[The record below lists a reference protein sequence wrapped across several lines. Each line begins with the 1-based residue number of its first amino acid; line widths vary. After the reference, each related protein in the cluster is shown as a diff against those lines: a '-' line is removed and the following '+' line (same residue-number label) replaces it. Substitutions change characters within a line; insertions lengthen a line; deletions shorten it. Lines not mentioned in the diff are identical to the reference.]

1 MTKSHSTP
9 TFRPLYEQIKILI
22 TQSLVAGEWRPGE
35 VIPSEL
41 ELASRF
47 KVSQGTV
54 RKAIDELAAE
64 NILVRRQG
72 KGTFVATHTE
82 EHTQYRF
89 LRIVE
94 LSGKKE
100 FPVSEVLHCERG
112 KADSTAAD
120 RLGIKRG
127 APVMM
132 VRRLLRFS
140 GEPVILDDICL
151 PASLFKGL
159 SEALINEFQ
168 GTLYSLYE
176 ARYSTRIIRAE
187 ERIQAVAADEATAG
201 PLGVSSGTPLLDID
215 RVAYTYGDQPVEWR
229 VSRCNTKHH
238 CYLNELG

>member
-22 TQSLVAGEWRPGE
+22 TQSLVAGEWSPGE

-54 RKAIDELAAE
+54 RKAIDALAAE

-100 FPVSEVLHCERG
+100 VPVSEVLYCERG

-120 RLGIKRG
+120 RLGLKRG
-127 APVMM
+127 SPVVT
-132 VRRLLRFS
+132 VRRILRFS
-140 GEPVILDDICL
+140 GEPLILDDICL
-151 PASLFKGL
+151 SATLFKGM
-159 SEALINEFQ
+159 SEALINEFG

-176 ARYSTRIIRAE
+176 SRYGTRIIRAE
-187 ERIQAVAADEATAG
+187 ERLQAVMAGATEAKLLSVEQNA
-201 PLGVSSGTPLLDID
+201 PLLEID
-215 RVAYTYGDQPVEWR
+215 RVAFTYTDQPVEWR

>member
-89 LRIVE
+89 MRIVE
-94 LSGKKE
+94 LNGKKE
-100 FPVSEVLHCERG
+100 SPVSEVLHCERV
-112 KADSTAAD
+112 KADGTAAE
-120 RLGIKRG
+120 RLGLKRG

-132 VRRLLRFS
+132 VRRLLRLS
-140 GEPVILDDICL
+140 GEPVVLDDIYL
-151 PASLFKGL
+151 SATLFKGIN
-159 SEALINEFQ
+159 EVLINEFN

-176 ARYSTRIIRAE
+176 SRYGTRIIRAE
-187 ERIQAVAADEATAG
+187 ERIRAGKADEAVAVL
-201 PLGVSSGTPLLDID
+201 LGTPPNAPLLDID

-229 VSRCNTKHH
+229 VSRCNTQHH
-238 CYLNELG
+238 CYLNDLG

>member
-64 NILVRRQG
+64 NIVVRRQG

-94 LSGKKE
+94 LCGKKE

-112 KADSTAAD
+112 KADSTAAE
-120 RLGIKRG
+120 RLGLKRG

-140 GEPVILDDICL
+140 GKPVILDDICL
-151 PASLFKGL
+151 SATLFKGL
-159 SEALINEFQ
+159 NDALIAEFQ

-176 ARYSTRIIRAE
+176 SRYGTRIIRAE
-187 ERIQAVAADEATAG
+187 ERIRAVTADEAGASL
-201 PLGVSSGTPLLDID
+201 LGIPPNAPLLEID

-229 VSRCNTKHH
+229 VSRCNTQHH
-238 CYLNELG
+238 CYLNDLG

>member
-9 TFRPLYEQIKILI
+9 TFRPLYEQIKILL

-100 FPVSEVLHCERG
+100 FPVSEVLHCERA
-112 KADSTAAD
+112 KADSTAAE
-120 RLGIKRG
+120 RLGLKRG

-132 VRRLLRFS
+132 LRRLLRFS

-151 PASLFKGL
+151 SATLFKGL
-159 SEALINEFQ
+159 NDALITEFQ

-176 ARYSTRIIRAE
+176 SRYGTRIIRAE
-187 ERIQAVAADEATAG
+187 ERIRAVTADEAAAG
-201 PLGVSSGTPLLDID
+201 LLGIPPNAPLLDID

-229 VSRCNTKHH
+229 VSRCNTQHH
-238 CYLNELG
+238 CYLNDLG

>member
-1 MTKSHSTP
+1 P

-22 TQSLVAGEWRPGE
+22 TQSLVAGEWHPGE

-94 LSGKKE
+94 LNGKKE
-100 FPVSEVLHCERG
+100 VPVSKVLYCERG
-112 KADSTAAD
+112 KADSTAAE
-120 RLGIKRG
+120 RLGLKRG
-127 APVMM
+127 APVML
-132 VRRLLRFS
+132 VRRVLRLS
-140 GEPVILDDICL
+140 DEPVILDDICL
-151 PASLFKGL
+151 SATLFKGL
-159 SEALINEFQ
+159 NESMITEFD

-176 ARYSTRIIRAE
+176 SRYGTRIIRAE
-187 ERIQAVAADEATAG
+187 ERILAVAADETAAG
-201 PLGVSSGTPLLDID
+201 LLGIAQNTPLLDID

>member
-22 TQSLVAGEWRPGE
+22 TQGLVAGEWRPGE

-41 ELASRF
+41 ELAGRF

-54 RKAIDELAAE
+54 RKAIDDLAAE

-82 EHTQYRF
+82 EHAQYRF

-94 LSGKKE
+94 SSGKKE
-100 FPVSEVLHCERG
+100 FPVGEVLHCERV
-112 KADSTAAD
+112 KADSTAAE
-120 RLGIKRG
+120 RLGLKRG
-127 APVMM
+127 APVLM
-132 VRRLLRFS
+132 VRRLLRLS
-140 GEPVILDDICL
+140 GEPVILDDIYL
-151 PASLFKGL
+151 SAILFKGL
-159 SEALINEFQ
+159 NDTLIDEFE

-176 ARYSTRIIRAE
+176 SRYSTRIIRAE
-187 ERIQAVAADEATAG
+187 ERIRAVMAEETVAG
-201 PLGVSSGTPLLDID
+201 LLGTTPNAPLLDVD

-229 VSRCNTKHH
+229 VSRCNTQHH
-238 CYLNELG
+238 CYLNDLG

>member
-82 EHTQYRF
+82 EHALYRF

-94 LSGKKE
+94 LNGKKE
-100 FPVSEVLHCERG
+100 IPVSEVLHCERV
-112 KADSTAAD
+112 KADSTAAE
-120 RLGIKRG
+120 RLGLKRG

-151 PASLFKGL
+151 SATLFKGL
-159 SEALINEFQ
+159 NEALITEFQ

-176 ARYSTRIIRAE
+176 SRYGTRIIRAE
-187 ERIQAVAADEATAG
+187 ERIRSVMADEAAASL
-201 PLGVSSGTPLLDID
+201 LGIAPNAPLLDID

-229 VSRCNTKHH
+229 VSRCNTQHH
-238 CYLNELG
+238 CYLNDLG

>member
-1 MTKSHSTP
+1 MTKTHSTP

-22 TQSLVAGEWRPGE
+22 TQSLVVGEWRPGE

-72 KGTFVATHTE
+72 KGTFVATHAE

-100 FPVSEVLHCERG
+100 IPVSQVLHCERG
-112 KADSTAAD
+112 KADSTAAE
-120 RLGIKRG
+120 RLGLKRG
-127 APVMM
+127 APVMT

-140 GEPVILDDICL
+140 GEPVILDAICL
-151 PASLFKGL
+151 SAILFKGL
-159 SEALINEFQ
+159 NDALITEFQ

-176 ARYSTRIIRAE
+176 SNYGTRIIRAE
-187 ERIQAVAADEATAG
+187 ERIRAVTADEAAVVM
-201 PLGVSSGTPLLDID
+201 LGIGQNAPLLEID

-229 VSRCNTKHH
+229 VSRCNTQHH
-238 CYLNELG
+238 CYLNDLG

>member
-22 TQSLVAGEWRPGE
+22 TQSLVAGEWSPGE

-54 RKAIDELAAE
+54 RKAIDALAAE

-100 FPVSEVLHCERG
+100 VPVSEVLYCERG

-120 RLGIKRG
+120 RLGLKRG
-127 APVMM
+127 SPVVT
-132 VRRLLRFS
+132 VRRILRFS
-140 GEPVILDDICL
+140 GEPLILDDICL
-151 PASLFKGL
+151 SATLFKGM
-159 SEALINEFQ
+159 SEVLINEFG

-176 ARYSTRIIRAE
+176 SRYGTRIIRAE
-187 ERIQAVAADEATAG
+187 ERLQAVMAGATEAKL
-201 PLGVSSGTPLLDID
+201 LGVEQDAPLLEID
-215 RVAYTYGDQPVEWR
+215 RVAFTYTDQPVEWR

>member
-100 FPVSEVLHCERG
+100 FPVSEVLYCERG

-201 PLGVSSGTPLLDID
+201 PLGIPPGTPLLDID

>member
-72 KGTFVATHTE
+72 KGTFVATHAE
-82 EHTQYRF
+82 EHAQYHF

-94 LSGKKE
+94 TTGKKE
-100 FPVSEVLHCERG
+100 IPVSEVLHCQRG
-112 KADSTAAD
+112 KADAVVAE
-120 RLGIKRG
+120 RLELKRG
-127 APVMM
+127 APV
-132 VRRLLRFS
+132 VTLRRVLRFS
-140 GEPVILDDICL
+140 GEPVILDDIYL
-151 PASLFKGL
+151 SAAIFKGL
-159 SEALINEFQ
+159 SESILNEYD
-168 GTLYSLYE
+168 GTLYNLYE
-176 ARYSTRIIRAE
+176 MRYGTRIIRAE
-187 ERIQAVAADEATAG
+187 ERIQAVMPDADAQQL
-201 PLGVSSGTPLLDID
+201 LGVSATTPLLNIE
-215 RVAYTYGDQPVEWR
+215 RIAYTYGDKPVEWR
-229 VSRCNTKHH
+229 ISRCETSKH
-238 CYLNELG
+238 CYLNEIG

>member
-112 KADSTAAD
+112 KADSIAAE
-120 RLGIKRG
+120 RLGLKRG

-132 VRRLLRFS
+132 VRRVLRFS
-140 GEPVILDDICL
+140 GVPVILDDIYL
-151 PASLFKGL
+151 SATLFKGITDV
-159 SEALINEFQ
+159 LINEFE

-176 ARYSTRIIRAE
+176 SRYGTRIIRAE
-187 ERIQAVAADEATAG
+187 ERIRAVMADADAAG
-201 PLGVSSGTPLLDID
+201 LLGIAPDAPLLDID

-229 VSRCNTKHH
+229 VSRCNTQHH
-238 CYLNELG
+238 CYLNDLG

>member
-35 VIPSEL
+35 VIPSEM

-82 EHTQYRF
+82 GHTQYRF

-100 FPVSEVLHCERG
+100 SPVSEVLHCERG
-112 KADSTAAD
+112 KADSTAAE
-120 RLGIKRG
+120 RLGLKRG
-127 APVMM
+127 AAVMM

-151 PASLFKGL
+151 PATLFKGL
-159 SEALINEFQ
+159 SDALITEFE

-176 ARYSTRIIRAE
+176 SRYGTRIIRAE
-187 ERIQAVAADEATAG
+187 ERIRAVTADEAAAG
-201 PLGVSSGTPLLDID
+201 LLGIPSNAPLLDID

-229 VSRCNTKHH
+229 VSRCNTQHH

>member
-22 TQSLVAGEWRPGE
+22 TQSLVAGEWSPGE

-54 RKAIDELAAE
+54 RKAIDALAAE

-94 LSGKKE
+94 LNGKKE
-100 FPVSEVLHCERG
+100 VPISEVLYCERG
-112 KADSTAAD
+112 KADSTAAE
-120 RLGIKRG
+120 RLGLKRG
-127 APVMM
+127 APIVM

-140 GEPVILDDICL
+140 GEPLILDDIYL
-151 PASLFKGL
+151 SSTLFKGM
-159 SEALINEFQ
+159 SEALINEFD

-176 ARYSTRIIRAE
+176 SRYGTRIIRAE
-187 ERIQAVAADEATAG
+187 ERIQAVAADESAAKL
-201 PLGVSSGTPLLDID
+201 LGVAPDSPLLDID
-215 RVAYTYGDQPVEWR
+215 RVAYTYSDQPVEWR
-229 VSRCNTKHH
+229 VSRCNTQRH